1 MVVPRGATC
10 FDLSAGVIG
19 KDLSLGFP
27 SRDVNY
33 LLWALLALLAYS
45 LVAPLVKIATAD
57 IPSTVVLLIS
67 NGMLVLVATGVVV
80 ATDTPVVQYLTHDR
94 SIYAY
99 AAGIALAV
107 GILAYYRA
115 LAVGPVS
122 VVVPIYGLFI
132 VTSSVLG
139 IVALGES
146 LTVRKVV
153 GIGLAVV
160 AVYLTAVE

>member
-1 MVVPRGATC
+1 MSLCPR
-10 FDLSAGVIG
+10 
-19 KDLSLGFP
+19 
-27 SRDVNY
+27 SRNVSY

-45 LVAPLVKIATAD
+45 LVAPLAKIATAE

-80 ATDTPVVQYLTHDR
+80 ATDTPVVQYLSYDR
-94 SIYAY
+94 AVYAY
-99 AAGIALAV
+99 GAGLALAV

-115 LAVGPVS
+115 LAAGPVS
-122 VVVPIYGLFI
+122 VVVPIFGLFI

-139 IVALGES
+139 IAILDES
-146 LTVRKVV
+146 LTTRKVL
-153 GIGLAVV
+153 GIALAVA